1 MLGLYE
7 VLVVIKK
14 CTRILEF
21 FSDVLSVLQKI
32 NQKIILMMESVI
44 QWVTRLLQKLI
55 STTWN
60 VGSC

>member
-7 VLVVIKK
+7 LLVVIKK

-21 FSDVLSVLQKI
+21 FSHVLSVLQKI

-44 QWVTRLLQKLI
+44 Q
-55 STTWN
+55 
-60 VGSC
+60 

>member
-44 QWVTRLLQKLI
+44 Q
-55 STTWN
+55 
-60 VGSC
+60 